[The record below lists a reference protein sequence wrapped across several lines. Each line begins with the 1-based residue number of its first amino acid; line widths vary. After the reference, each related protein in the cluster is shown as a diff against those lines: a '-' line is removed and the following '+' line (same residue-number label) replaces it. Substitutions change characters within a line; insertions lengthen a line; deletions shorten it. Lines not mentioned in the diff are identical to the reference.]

1 MAKKICLVLGAGG
14 ARGVAHVGVLQAFEE
29 KGIKPD
35 CIIGCSM
42 GSVVGACYS
51 KGMKPNELVK
61 IAENL
66 KMSDIADLSI
76 FPLNKTS
83 LLKSIKLRSTLTKYI
98 GDVKFEDLEI
108 PFSCVAVDVVNGE
121 SVLLNKGLVEPAVRA
136 SSAIPLVFKP
146 VEIDGKVLVDG
157 AVYVRLPLKEAKEAK
172 CDITIVV
179 DVLGGLQPYK
189 PSNNIIG
196 QGLRVVEVNDC
207 YITERNLK
215 KYKPDVL
222 IRPDL
227 EDMSQYKVERLLF
240 AYERGYEAG
249 LKAVRKIKRLLNK
262 K

>member
-1 MAKKICLVLGAGG
+1 MSKTICLVLGAGG

-29 KGIKPD
+29 NGIKPD
-35 CIIGCSM
+35 RIIGCSM

-51 KGMKPNELVK
+51 KGMKPSELVE
-61 IAENL
+61 IAKNL
-66 KMSDIADLSI
+66 KMNHIADFSI

-83 LLKSIKLRSTLTKYI
+83 LLKSVKLRSILSKYI
-98 GDVKFEDLEI
+98 GDSHFEDLQI
-108 PFSCVAVDVVNGE
+108 PFSCVAVDIVSGE

-136 SSAIPLVFKP
+136 SSTIPTVFKP

-157 AVYVRLPLKEAKEAK
+157 GVFVRLPLKEAKEAN
-172 CDITIVV
+172 CNITIVV
-179 DVLGGLQPYK
+179 DVLGQLQPYK
-189 PSNNIIG
+189 ESTNILA

-207 YITERNLK
+207 HITERNLK
-215 KYKPDVL
+215 KYKPNVL

-227 EDMSQYKVERLLF
+227 GDMSQYKVDKLIF

-249 LKAVRKIKRLLNK
+249 LKAVQKIKRLMNK